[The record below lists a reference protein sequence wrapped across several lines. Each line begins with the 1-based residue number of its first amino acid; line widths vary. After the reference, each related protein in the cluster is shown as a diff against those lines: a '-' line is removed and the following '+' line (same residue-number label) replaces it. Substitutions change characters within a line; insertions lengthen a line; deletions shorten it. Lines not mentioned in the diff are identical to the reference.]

1 MAEPYLQ
8 QAPPPVRDKVIGADG
23 LLTPAWRNWFERL
36 PATLDA
42 APLRISAVSLTTQ
55 AASLAATNF
64 AGATLLAGL
73 YRATYYARITQAAT
87 TSSSLTV
94 SLRWTE
100 GSVVQ
105 TATGSAIVGNTT
117 ATGQSDSILINIDAG
132 SQVQYLTTYASVGA
146 TAMQYA
152 INFSLEKVRT

>member
-1 MAEPYLQ
+1 MAEKYLQ
-8 QAPPPVRDKVIGADG
+8 QAPPPVNDRVSGPDG
-23 LLTPAWRNWFERL
+23 LLTSAWRDWFERL

-73 YRATYYARITQAAT
+73 YRATYYARITRAAT

-100 GSVVQ
+100 GGVVQ
-105 TATGSAIVGNTT
+105 TAVGTAIVGNTT

-152 INFSLEKVRT
+152 INFALEKVRT